1 MAAGVKVKIIGPVTV
16 RCGQIMLEPKHIEI
30 MGGQVDDL
38 GISNH
43 IENILARS
51 LGKPENPS
59 PGVVTTEPRD
69 TTTTN
74 NQNHALSTNVNQRQV
89 NVADSTTTNHNV
101 SFMIYIFI

>member
-1 MAAGVKVKIIGPVTV
+1 MPPGVKVKIIGPVTV

-38 GISNH
+38 SVSNN

-51 LGKPENPS
+51 LGKPENLS
-59 PGVVTTEPRD
+59 PGVVNTEPRE

-74 NQNHALSTNVNQRQV
+74 NQNRALSTNVDQRQV
-89 NVADSTTTNHNV
+89 NVADSTARNNNV
-101 SFMIYIFI
+101 SFMM